1 MLIKERTV
9 LIMSRLTKPW
19 ILFAVLLTCLLLAS
33 EFRWKDTASKNIRT
47 LVIKYKTDRWT
58 GAHWAEEQ
66 RFYANR
72 YTYKLE
78 PTKPYPTGETRESLI
93 QKRISLL
100 KSWQIAAAT
109 NSVILLLLSIL
120 IATKKNTKQR
130 QETV

>member
-1 MLIKERTV
+1 
-9 LIMSRLTKPW
+9 MSRLTKIW

-58 GAHWAEEQ
+58 GIHWAEEQ

-78 PTKPYPTGETRESLI
+78 PTKPYPTNETRKSLI

-120 IATKKNTKQR
+120 IATKENTKQR